1 MALGFGF
8 GQVPFPPFG
17 FWALWNQE
25 SSSWSG
31 FSKNKLIKSNS
42 GSVLIPKIRPCSRT
56 VLGNLDWNHWL
67 IAGQPLVLV
76 VSFPKNLGF
85 WFHT

>member
-1 MALGFGF
+1 LG
-8 GQVPFPPFG
+8 
-17 FWALWNQE
+17 
-25 SSSWSG
+25 SG
-31 FSKNKLIKSNS
+31 RYGIRNPVLGLVFQKNKLIKSNS

-76 VSFPKNLGF
+76 VFFPKILGSGSI
-85 WFHT
+85 HKLE